1 MVRMLETD
9 RCLVTALSHFL
20 YYLLVLLL
28 IFIVMIS
35 IAVKNDEVLSS
46 GLGYGGKYLIWG

>member
-1 MVRMLETD
+1 MLETD